1 MCFSC
6 DLQQSDGDAPG
17 TDLNRRV
24 IALLLLLGCYAEAPA
39 AVDLVSFDQ
48 QFSAL
53 LEADGVPGGAYVIV
67 QDGAIARSAGHG
79 SRERGGSLAVT
90 PETVFRLA
98 SVSKPMAAQLT
109 SMLVKDGFLSWDE
122 PLRRHVPEF
131 RLADSTH
138 SDSIQLQHLLSQSS
152 GIVPNAYDNLL
163 NASQSVEQILPNFA
177 DVDSTCRPGS
187 CYTYQNVL
195 FALIEPVI
203 ESTTRQSF
211 ETLMSERI
219 FEPLGMQ
226 QSSIGLN
233 AFRASENRARAHVR
247 SSRFLPWMPVETN
260 ANYYAVSAA
269 AGVNAS
275 ANDMGQWL
283 IAQMGNREDVL
294 NAEQLAELTRPRIR
308 TSRELRRRAWRDLLT
323 NAHYGLGWRI
333 YEIGDDTLY
342 LHSGWVRGFVA
353 EVAYSRQR
361 QIGIAVLLN
370 AETRALNAITT
381 SFWSKVLSEE

>member
-1 MCFSC
+1 M
-6 DLQQSDGDAPG
+6 
-17 TDLNRRV
+17 NRRV

-247 SSRFLPWMPVETN
+247 ASRFLPWMPVETN